1 MGEMVNLMM
10 FLTPIKS
17 IGTSLV
23 VQWFRLHAS
32 KAGDMGLIPGPGSKS
47 PHATQPK
54 NKIKKLFLIT
64 QFKKFYRRGS

>member
-1 MGEMVNLMM
+1 MPLNYTPKMGEMVNLMM

-32 KAGDMGLIPGPGSKS
+32 KAGDMGLSLVQDLRAHM
-47 PHATQPK
+47 PHSQ
-54 NKIKKLFLIT
+54 KIK
-64 QFKKFYRRGS
+64 

>member
-32 KAGDMGLIPGPGSKS
+32 KAGDMGLSLVQDLRAHM
-47 PHATQPK
+47 PHSQ
-54 NKIKKLFLIT
+54 KIK
-64 QFKKFYRRGS
+64 

>member
-1 MGEMVNLMM
+1 MGEMVNLMRL
-10 FLTPIKS
+10 LTPIKS

-32 KAGDMGLIPGPGSKS
+32 NAGDMGLIPGPGTKS

-54 NKIKKLFLIT
+54 YKIKKIFNYPVQKIL
-64 QFKKFYRRGS
+64 